1 MIEISRLSA
10 RIRKT
15 EILRDVSFSAKGSEF
30 IALVGPNG
38 AGKTTLLKHL
48 NGLMKPSSG
57 EVVVMGMDTKR
68 SKTSRL
74 ARSVGFLFQNPDRQI
89 LCQSVRKEIQ
99 FGLKHCGVP
108 QEEWQERI
116 EKACR
121 RVGILDEIEQ
131 DPFLLP
137 RSKRQRVALA
147 SVLATE
153 PAILV
158 LDEPTS
164 AQDESETLRIMDIAR
179 EFRDSG
185 KIVILVSHDMELV
198 ARYASRVLCLIDG
211 SLALDGRPAELFG
224 NRDLLRKA
232 RLIQPGFSKI
242 AYALGLTPENGFHH
256 GSGLSAAS
264 LADLILA
271 RAEKEIV

>member
-1 MIEISRLSA
+1 MIRIRSLSA
-10 RIRKT
+10 RIRKA
-15 EILRDVSFSAKGSEF
+15 EILRDVSFSAGPGEL

-57 EVVVMGMDTKR
+57 EVVVMGMDTKKT
-68 SKTSRL
+68 KTSRL

-89 LCQSVRKEIQ
+89 LCQSVRAEIE
-99 FGLKHCGVP
+99 FGLKHCQVP
-108 QEEWQERI
+108 QAEWKERT
-116 EKACR
+116 ERACA
-121 RVGILDEIEQ
+121 RVGLSDSLEA
-131 DPFLLP
+131 DPFMLP

-153 PAILV
+153 PRVLV

-164 AQDESETLRIMDIAR
+164 AQDESETLRVMDIAC

-185 KIVILVSHDMELV
+185 KVVILVSHDMELV
-198 ARYASRVLCLIDG
+198 ARYASRVVVLIAG
-211 SLALDGRPAELFG
+211 SIALDGRPQDLFQD
-224 NRDLLRKA
+224 RELLRKA
-232 RLIQPGFSKI
+232 RLAQPGFSRI
-242 AYALGLTPENGFHH
+242 AYALGLGH
-256 GSGLSAAS
+256 SGAAPLDAAS

-271 RAEKEIV
+271 RAAKESA